1 MAGKTTIALLC
12 FLLVACCSRKTGSSS
27 STTTEP
33 KGASV
38 AKAGPDATAEE
49 PAASSQPSP
58 TPEQAA
64 LAKLLE
70 ENMSRSLFAVFGPVS
85 ALAVGGTFVTAAT
98 RDMQGP
104 GACYLVVAAC
114 GDGVKGLEMSAV
126 DGKEEAAPS
135 AVYLEKEMDADKLA
149 GWKICPVEA
158 GLVEVRMKANPPGGS
173 CAVGILGN

>member
-1 MAGKTTIALLC
+1 MAGKTTIVLLC

-27 STTTEP
+27 TTTTEP

-38 AKAGPDATAEE
+38 AKAGPDAAAE
-49 PAASSQPSP
+49 PDAAAQPSP
-58 TPEQAA
+58 SPEQAA

-70 ENMSRSLFAVFGPVS
+70 ENMARSLFAVFGPVS
-85 ALAVGGTFVTAAT
+85 ALAVSGTFVTAAT
-98 RDMQGP
+98 RDLQGP

-126 DGKEEAAPS
+126 DGKGQPAPTS
-135 AVYLEKEMDADKLA
+135 AYLEKEMDADRLA

-158 GLVEVRMKANPPGGS
+158 GLVEVRIKAKPPGGS